1 MTSKNCANTF
11 TVNCIKVNKTPKKKA
26 GILTVID
33 QAGQPKQIVG
43 VTIMDYN
50 KNTVFGIGVDGRRL
64 WLGKYDT
71 PEKAKMIKNIID
83 TYLTEEDAI

>member
-1 MTSKNCANTF
+1 MTS
-11 TVNCIKVNKTPKKKA
+11 VNKTPKKKA

-33 QAGQPKQIVG
+33 QAGQLKQIVG

-83 TYLTEEDAI
+83 TYLTEEEDAI

>member
-1 MTSKNCANTF
+1 MTS
-11 TVNCIKVNKTPKKKA
+11 VNKTPKKKA
-26 GILTVID
+26 SILTVID